1 MAWNLVVPVSST
13 QLAFGWLLE
22 RDGDGRGFRVF
33 GTLLGPETTGPI
45 YRQVPALRCR
55 SCWWLGFVCFGS
67 RAWPRPRT
75 LTRPP
80 VLGGVVVLVVGVTG
94 LLFGNCIVDASILQG
109 QRVMCCRPLG
119 WWFFCVLCLRKQL
132 FENPRHPLG
141 VGGSLDQ
148 MLLWN
153 DLFVVKFSRAHGGC
167 LGIRSRRRT
176 WESAISL
183 EESITGR

>member
-1 MAWNLVVPVSST
+1 MPHMSAP
-13 QLAFGWLLE
+13 
-22 RDGDGRGFRVF
+22 
-33 GTLLGPETTGPI
+33 
-45 YRQVPALRCR
+45 
-55 SCWWLGFVCFGS
+55 FV
-67 RAWPRPRT
+67 
-75 LTRPP
+75 
-80 VLGGVVVLVVGVTG
+80 GVCVVVGVTG

-109 QRVMCCRPLG
+109 QHHWCCV
-119 WWFFCVLCLRKQL
+119 CESNYLRIPGIL
-132 FENPRHPLG
+132 WG

>member
-1 MAWNLVVPVSST
+1 MPHMSAP
-13 QLAFGWLLE
+13 
-22 RDGDGRGFRVF
+22 
-33 GTLLGPETTGPI
+33 
-45 YRQVPALRCR
+45 
-55 SCWWLGFVCFGS
+55 FV
-67 RAWPRPRT
+67 
-75 LTRPP
+75 
-80 VLGGVVVLVVGVTG
+80 GVCVVVGVTG

-109 QRVMCCRPLG
+109 QRVIGLPALWGG
-119 WWFFCVLCLRKQL
+119 WLFCVLCLRKQL
-132 FENPRHPLG
+132 FENPQHPFEG